1 VGILTR
7 EQIQAV
13 DDLRS
18 RIVCVDVPEWG
29 GSVNIRPMDVREL
42 DEYSNE
48 AMRSKATGLRD
59 FRTKLVAYCLCDE
72 NGNRLFSE
80 KDIDVLAAKSG
91 TVMDRL
97 YRACDELNDIGPKKI
112 EEIAGNSPAGQ
123 SDSSSSDLPAISSAV
138 STTSIECPS
147 PSSGSGS
154 PLTDTT
160 NPSAESGSRST
171 ESSSPSA

>member
-1 VGILTR
+1 MGILTR
-7 EQIQAV
+7 EQIQVV

-18 RIVCVDVPEWG
+18 RIVQVDVPEWG

-42 DEYSNE
+42 DEYSND
-48 AMRSKATGLRD
+48 AMRSKATGMRD
-59 FRTKLVAYCLCDE
+59 FRTRLVAYCLCDE
-72 NGNRLFSE
+72 QGNRLFTE
-80 KDIDVLAAKSG
+80 KDIDALAGKSG

-112 EEIAGNSPAGQ
+112 EDIAGNSPAGQ
-123 SDSSSSDLPAISSAV
+123 SDSSSSDLPAISNAA
-138 STTSIECPS
+138 STKSIECPS
-147 PSSGSGS
+147 PSSDSGKPS
-154 PLTDTT
+154 TDTT

>member
-1 VGILTR
+1 MGILTK

-42 DEYSNE
+42 DEYSND
-48 AMRSKATGLRD
+48 AMRCKSTGMRD
-59 FRTKLVAYCLCDE
+59 FRTRLVAYCLCDE
-72 NGNRLFSE
+72 NGKRLFTE
-80 KDIDVLAAKSG
+80 QDIDALAGKSG

-97 YRACDELNDIGPKKI
+97 YRAVDELNDIGPKKI
-112 EEIAGNSPAGQ
+112 EDIAGNSPAGQ
-123 SDSSSSDLPAISSAV
+123 SDSSSSDLPAISNAA
-138 STTSIECPS
+138 STKSIECPS
-147 PSSGSGS
+147 PSSDSGKPS
-154 PLTDTT
+154 TDIT

-171 ESSSPSA
+171 ESSSPSG

>member
-18 RIVCVDVPEWG
+18 RIVQIDVPEWG
-29 GSVNIRPMDVREL
+29 GSVTIRPMDVREL
-42 DEYSNE
+42 DEYSND
-48 AMRSKATGLRD
+48 AMRSKATGMRD
-59 FRTKLVAYCLCDE
+59 FRTRLVAYCLCDE
-72 NGNRLFSE
+72 QGNRLFTE
-80 KDIDVLAAKSG
+80 KDIDALAGKSG

-112 EEIAGNSPAGQ
+112 EDIAGNSPAGQ
-123 SDSSSSDLPAISSAV
+123 SDSSSSDLPAISNAA
-138 STTSIECPS
+138 STKSIECPS
-147 PSSGSGS
+147 PSSDSGKPS
-154 PLTDTT
+154 TDIT

>member
-1 VGILTR
+1 MGILTR

-18 RIVCVDVPEWG
+18 RIVQVDVPEWG

-42 DEYSNE
+42 DEYSND

-59 FRTKLVAYCLCDE
+59 FRTRLVAYCLCDE
-72 NGNRLFSE
+72 HGNRLFTE
-80 KDIDVLAAKSG
+80 KDIDALAGKSG

-112 EEIAGNSPAGQ
+112 EDIAGNSPAGQ
-123 SDSSSSDLPAISSAV
+123 SDSSSSDLPAISNAP
-138 STTSIECPS
+138 STTLTECPS
-147 PSSGSGS
+147 PSSDSGK

-160 NPSAESGSRST
+160 SPSAESGSRST
-171 ESSSPSA
+171 ESSLPSA

>member
-1 VGILTR
+1 MGILTR
-7 EQIQAV
+7 EQIEAV

-18 RIVCVDVPEWG
+18 RIVQVDVPEWG

-42 DEYSNE
+42 DEYSND

-59 FRTKLVAYCLCDE
+59 FRTRLVAYCLCDE
-72 NGNRLFSE
+72 HGNRLFTE
-80 KDIDVLAAKSG
+80 KDIDALAGKSG

-112 EEIAGNSPAGQ
+112 EDIAGNLPAGQ

-154 PLTDTT
+154 PMTDTT

>member
-1 VGILTR
+1 MGILTK

-18 RIVCVDVPEWG
+18 RIVSVDVPEWG

-42 DEYSNE
+42 DEYSND

-59 FRTKLVAYCLCDE
+59 FRTRLVAYCLCDE
-72 NGNRLFSE
+72 NGKRLFTE
-80 KDIDVLAAKSG
+80 KDIDALAGKSG

-112 EEIAGNSPAGQ
+112 EDIAGNLPAGQ
-123 SDSSSSDLPAISSAV
+123 SDSSSSDLPAISSAAW
-138 STTSIECPS
+138 TKSIECPS
-147 PSSGSGS
+147 PSSDSGKPS
-154 PLTDTT
+154 TDIT

-171 ESSSPSA
+171 ESSPPVA

>member
-1 VGILTR
+1 MGILTR

-18 RIVCVDVPEWG
+18 RIVQVDVPEWG

-42 DEYSNE
+42 DEYSND
-48 AMRSKATGLRD
+48 AMRSKATGMRD
-59 FRTKLVAYCLCDE
+59 FRTRLVAYCLCDE
-72 NGNRLFSE
+72 QGNRLFTE
-80 KDIDVLAAKSG
+80 KDIDALAGKSG

-112 EEIAGNSPAGQ
+112 EDIAGNSPAGQ
-123 SDSSSSDLPAISSAV
+123 SDSSSSDLPAISNAA
-138 STTSIECPS
+138 STKSIECPS
-147 PSSGSGS
+147 PSSDSGKPS
-154 PLTDTT
+154 TDIT

-171 ESSSPSA
+171 ESSSPSE